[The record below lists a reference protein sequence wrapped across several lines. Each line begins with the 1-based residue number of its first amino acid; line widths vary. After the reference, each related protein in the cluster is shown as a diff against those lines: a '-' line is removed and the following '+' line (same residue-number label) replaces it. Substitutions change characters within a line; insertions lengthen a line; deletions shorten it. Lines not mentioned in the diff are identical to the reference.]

1 MKNKNR
7 RTISVCKSVDVDV
20 DVDVEE
26 YVDDFLE
33 VADDRELIAELKS
46 RGYAVSRTKIASFG
60 TCESENRRFFCDLF
74 GISYYSSNQTL
85 LNEFIKSIQ

>member
-7 RTISVCKSVDVDV
+7 RTISVCESVDVDV
-20 DVDVEE
+20 DIEE

-46 RGYAVSRTKIASFG
+46 RGYDVSRTKIASFG